1 MIIPANGNIFR
12 SRTRIFAVRQG
23 RLGRRVLVAVRKAK
37 PDAALRQKDRAGAEN
52 VSVRGYS
59 IGEAFTSRMY
69 PGVFVPFKIRM
80 AWGEVRKHNL
90 ALKKDANPNT
100 V

>member
-1 MIIPANGNIFR
+1 MNDALGIDLIRKYLQLGDIKKLLAATKKTPIIPANGNIFR

-23 RLGRRVLVAVRKAK
+23 RIGCRVLVAVRKAK

-59 IGEAFTSRMY
+59 NNS
-69 PGVFVPFKIRM
+69 
-80 AWGEVRKHNL
+80 L
-90 ALKKDANPNT
+90 
-100 V
+100 